1 MCLLTVFPLQVAR
14 ITSTSRN
21 VSFLEKKFEKRETS
35 TGQFN
40 PLNLFKLREHGYEMI
55 FKERQR
61 TGFWDKNP
69 LALTSQRQVWPDFKC

>member
-14 ITSTSRN
+14 IASTSRN
-21 VSFLEKKFEKRETS
+21 VSFSEKKFEKRETS

-55 FKERQR
+55 FNERQ
-61 TGFWDKNP
+61 KNRFLRQKP
-69 LALTSQRQVWPDFKC
+69 ISSYITKTSLT

>member
-1 MCLLTVFPLQVAR
+1 MCLLTVFPLQVVR

-40 PLNLFKLREHGYEMI
+40 PSNLFKLREHGYEMI
-55 FKERQR
+55 FNERQ
-61 TGFWDKNP
+61 KNRFLRQKP
-69 LALTSQRQVWPDFKC
+69 ISSYITKTSLT

>member
-1 MCLLTVFPLQVAR
+1 MCLLTVFPLQVAG
-14 ITSTSRN
+14 IASTSRN

-55 FKERQR
+55 FNERQ
-61 TGFWDKNP
+61 KNRFLRQKP
-69 LALTSQRQVWPDFKC
+69 ISSYITKTSLT

>member
-1 MCLLTVFPLQVAR
+1 MCLLTVFPLQVVR

-55 FKERQR
+55 FNESQKNRFLRQKPISSYI
-61 TGFWDKNP
+61 TKTS
-69 LALTSQRQVWPDFKC
+69 LT

>member
-1 MCLLTVFPLQVAR
+1 MCLLTVFPLQVVR

-35 TGQFN
+35 AGQFN

-55 FKERQR
+55 FNERQ
-61 TGFWDKNP
+61 KNRFLRQKP
-69 LALTSQRQVWPDFKC
+69 ISSYITKTSLT

>member
-14 ITSTSRN
+14 IASTSRN

-55 FKERQR
+55 FNERQ
-61 TGFWDKNP
+61 KNRFLRQKP
-69 LALTSQRQVWPDFKC
+69 ISSSITKTSLT

>member
-1 MCLLTVFPLQVAR
+1 MCLLNVFPLQVAR
-14 ITSTSRN
+14 IASTSRN

-55 FKERQR
+55 FNERQ
-61 TGFWDKNP
+61 KNRFLRQKP
-69 LALTSQRQVWPDFKC
+69 ISSYITKTSLT

>member
-1 MCLLTVFPLQVAR
+1 MCLLIVFPLQVAR
-14 ITSTSRN
+14 IASTSRN

-55 FKERQR
+55 FNERQ
-61 TGFWDKNP
+61 KNRFLRQKP
-69 LALTSQRQVWPDFKC
+69 ISSYITKTSLT

>member
-1 MCLLTVFPLQVAR
+1 MCLLTVFPLQVAY

-40 PLNLFKLREHGYEMI
+40 PLNLFKLREHGYEII
-55 FKERQR
+55 FNERQ
-61 TGFWDKNP
+61 KNRFSRQKP
-69 LALTSQRQVWPDFKC
+69 ISSFITKTCLT

>member
-14 ITSTSRN
+14 IASTSRN

-55 FKERQR
+55 FNERQ
-61 TGFWDKNP
+61 KNRFLRQKP
-69 LALTSQRQVWPDFKC
+69 ISSYITKTSLT

>member
-14 ITSTSRN
+14 IASTSRN
-21 VSFLEKKFEKRETS
+21 VSFLDKKFEKRETS

-55 FKERQR
+55 FNERQ
-61 TGFWDKNP
+61 KNRFLRQKP
-69 LALTSQRQVWPDFKC
+69 ISSYITKTSLT

>member
-14 ITSTSRN
+14 IASTSRN

-35 TGQFN
+35 TEQFN

-55 FKERQR
+55 FNERQ
-61 TGFWDKNP
+61 KNRFLRQKP
-69 LALTSQRQVWPDFKC
+69 ISSYITKTSLT

>member
-14 ITSTSRN
+14 IASTSRN

-55 FKERQR
+55 FNERQ
-61 TGFWDKNP
+61 KNRF
-69 LALTSQRQVWPDFKC
+69 LTQKPISSYITKTSLT

>member
-35 TGQFN
+35 AGQFN

-55 FKERQR
+55 FNERQ
-61 TGFWDKNP
+61 KNRFLRQKP
-69 LALTSQRQVWPDFKC
+69 ISSYITKSSLT